1 MRLHLVATM
10 TQPQTTTK
18 KLRHCSTSE
27 PKKIQ
32 FSILNKKT
40 VLLPNIFSHSHLAS
54 LRVWVNIR
62 QYYSANRM
70 VSTAKDLWGLP
81 PNLCI
86 LIAPA

>member
-32 FSILNKKT
+32 FSILNKKNS
-40 VLLPNIFSHSHLAS
+40 LASQHLFPSHLAS
-54 LRVWVNIR
+54 LGVWVNIR